1 MKVGIIGRKS
11 TGRTTFFEGMTGQV
25 GAPRTGNKTRMGIAR
40 VLDPRI
46 DTLSAICKP
55 KKTVYAEVV
64 LALMPDPT
72 VGPVE
77 IKITREMRELR
88 AYAHVIGAFTG
99 EPVEEAVPAQIQ
111 ELSAELILADM
122 ERVENRLARIGKG
135 GGARTR
141 EDELLHAAATLLEQE
156 RVLRLETWDE
166 QQLDLMDELGLM
178 SHRPL
183 ITVVNVSEEL
193 LGEPVPPAVEEAA
206 QALGSPVMWLCAT
219 LEAEIASLPPDEQ
232 LEFLAA
238 YDLERP
244 VSQRFVQEAFTLLN
258 QICFFTVGPDEVRG
272 WAIPRETVAKRAA
285 RTIHSDLERGFIRA
299 EVVDY
304 DTFVAQGSEAKCR
317 SLGLLRT
324 EGKDYEVLDGDIINV
339 RFNV

>member
-11 TGRTTFFEGMTGQV
+11 TGRTTLFEGLTGQV
-25 GAPRTGNKTRMGIAR
+25 GAPRTSNKTRMGIAR

-46 DTLSAICKP
+46 DTLTEICKP

-77 IKITREMRELR
+77 IKITREMRDLR

-99 EPVEEAVPAQIQ
+99 EPVEEAVPAQIK
-111 ELSAELILADM
+111 ELSTELVLADM
-122 ERVENRLARIGKG
+122 ERVENRLARIGKFG
-135 GGARTR
+135 TARTR
-141 EDELLHAAATLLEQE
+141 EDELLHAATALLEQE
-156 RVLRLETWDE
+156 RALRLEQWDE
-166 QQLDLMDELGLM
+166 QQRDLMDELGLM

-183 ITVVNVSEEL
+183 ITVINVSEEL
-193 LGEPVPPAVEEAA
+193 LGQPVPQSVVDAA
-206 QALGSPVMWLCAT
+206 QALDSPIMWLCAT
-219 LEAEIASLPPDEQ
+219 LETEIASLPPDEQ
-232 LEFLAA
+232 LDFLAA
-238 YDLERP
+238 YDLDRP
-244 VSQRFVQEAFTLLN
+244 VSQRFVQAAFSLLD
-258 QICFFTVGPDEVRG
+258 QICFFTIGPDEVRG
-272 WAIPRETVAKRAA
+272 WAIPQQTVAKRAA

-324 EGKDYEVLDGDIINV
+324 EGKDYVVLDGDIINV